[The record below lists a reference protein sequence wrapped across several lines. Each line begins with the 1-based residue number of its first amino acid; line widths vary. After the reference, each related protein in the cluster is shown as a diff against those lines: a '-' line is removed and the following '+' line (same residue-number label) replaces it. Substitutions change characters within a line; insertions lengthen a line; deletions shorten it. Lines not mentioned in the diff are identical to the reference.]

1 MRQKRFSILHVLLA
15 VVLTLAVTI
24 GGGLLALRLTVGEG
38 ALSLLEG
45 LFLVNTRFVGEY
57 EPIEAVDAAL
67 DGMVKGLGDRWS
79 YYLTAEAYEAQN
91 LRRKNQYVGI
101 GVTVNYEREEG
112 LLILEV
118 TSGSPAEEAGLL
130 AGEVITSADGTSLA
144 GEARYQGSEH
154 IRGEAETTVELEV
167 LGTDGSTRTV
177 EVRREAVPNN
187 PVTYKMLEDSVGYVK
202 LANFY
207 DNSAQRV
214 RAAVE
219 DLQSQGARALVFD
232 MRGNGGGYLTQLTEM
247 LDFLL
252 PEGPIFISRSRSGR
266 ETVIQSDA
274 ACVDL
279 PMAVLVNKDSYAAAE
294 RLAADERCA
303 VVRVDV
309 LGQDPAGALRRILG
323 ALQAGLTQR
332 YGEQTSGLF
341 CIPSPEEAEKM
352 DEDALRGALRDALT
366 GFGDMRLLH
375 DALKNAHIALLVEA
389 ERAQEQDVQYARS
402 MVENGVRA
410 LIAAA
415 RGDAPAELRL
425 DACPDELEAVLRSAG
440 LSGPE
445 THRI

>member
-1 MRQKRFSILHVLLA
+1 MRQKRFSILHLLLA

-57 EPIEAVDAAL
+57 EPVEAVDAAL

-154 IRGEAETTVELEV
+154 IRGEAGTAVALEV

-214 RAAVE
+214 REAVE

-279 PMAVLVNKDSYAAAE
+279 PMAVLVNAGTYSAAE
-294 RLAADERCA
+294 FFAAQLQEDGAA
-303 VVRVDV
+303 VIVGTPTSGKGYSQQTFP
-309 LGQDPAGALRRILG
+309 LPHGGALNISTAAYFTGDGKSLIG
-323 ALQAGLTQR
+323 TGLT
-332 YGEQTSGLF
+332 L
-341 CIPSPEEAEKM
+341 
-352 DEDALRGALRDALT
+352 DAQVELT
-366 GFGDMRLLH
+366 G
-375 DALKNAHIALLVEA
+375 E
-389 ERAQEQDVQYARS
+389 
-402 MVENGVRA
+402 
-410 LIAAA
+410 
-415 RGDAPAELRL
+415 GDAQ
-425 DACPDELEAVLRSAG
+425 LEAA
-440 LSGPE
+440 LSLLASFS
-445 THRI
+445 

>member
-45 LFLVNTRFVGEY
+45 LLLVNTRFVGEY
-57 EPIEAVDAAL
+57 EPVEAVDAAL

-101 GVTVNYEREEG
+101 GVTVSYEREEG

-118 TSGSPAEEAGLL
+118 TPGSPAEEAGLL
-130 AGEVITSADGTSLA
+130 AGEVVTSADGTSLA

-154 IRGEAETTVELEV
+154 IRGEAGTTVELEV
-167 LGTDGSTRTV
+167 LGADGNTRTV
-177 EVRREAVPNN
+177 EVRREAVPTD
-187 PVTYKMLEDSVGYVK
+187 PVSYEMLEDSVGYVK

-214 RAAVE
+214 KEAVE

-266 ETVIQSDA
+266 ETVVQSDA

-279 PMAVLVNKDSYAAAE
+279 PMAVLVNADTYSAAE
-294 RLAADERCA
+294 FFAAQLQEDGAA
-303 VVRVDV
+303 VIVGTPTSGKGYSQQTFP
-309 LGQDPAGALRRILG
+309 LPHGGALNISTAAYFTGDGKSLIG
-323 ALQAGLTQR
+323 TGLTLDAQV
-332 YGEQTSGLF
+332 ELT
-341 CIPSPEEAEKM
+341 EE
-352 DEDALRGALRDALT
+352 
-366 GFGDMRLLH
+366 
-375 DALKNAHIALLVEA
+375 
-389 ERAQEQDVQYARS
+389 
-402 MVENGVRA
+402 
-410 LIAAA
+410 
-415 RGDAPAELRL
+415 GDAQ
-425 DACPDELEAVLRSAG
+425 LEAA
-440 LSGPE
+440 LSLLSSFS
-445 THRI
+445 